1 MLSRY
6 SSQPAMPARKP
17 THGGRRAGAGRP
29 PGAPTVR
36 LRIPEDQAGTVKAFL
51 ADETIAKALRPRKV
65 SAETRRGVPMF
76 VALVPAGFPSPAEQY
91 IEEELDLTKHLIP
104 AGHEASTFI
113 IRVSGWSMIGA
124 GIYDGDEIVVD
135 RAHENPIGKV
145 VVAAHNGAMTIKR
158 LRRREGKLVLLA
170 ENPHYP
176 DRVIAEDDEFAVWG
190 VVVRVLH
197 VP

>member
-1 MLSRY
+1 MATS
-6 SSQPAMPARKP
+6 
-17 THGGRRAGAGRP
+17 HGGRRRGAGRP

-36 LRIPEDQAGTVKAFL
+36 LRVPETHADGVKAFL
-51 ADETIAKALRPRKV
+51 ADTAIAQALLPRRV
-65 SAETRRGVPMF
+65 GAETQRRIPMF

-91 IEEELDLTKHLIP
+91 VEEELDLNKHLVP

-145 VVAAHNGAMTIKR
+145 VVASHNGAMTIKR

-176 DRVIAEDDEFAVWG
+176 DRAIAEDDEFAVWG